1 MIACTSPPF
10 TERSM
15 PCRISRPSASC
26 ACKSLISSI
35 GTTAVMAPPSADA
48 AFEAHGE
55 QLLCFDRE
63 FHRWLFERFLAK
75 SVDDQR
81 HGVLGAQSALPTIE
95 QLVLADLRG

>member
-1 MIACTSPPF
+1 MQPSRPASTAASVLLPEPFGPMIACTSPPF

-26 ACKSLISSI
+26 ACKSLFSSI

-63 FHRWLFERFLAK
+63 FHRQLFEHFLAK
-75 SVDDQR
+75 SVDDQ
-81 HGVLGAQSALPTIE
+81 
-95 QLVLADLRG
+95 